1 MRLYWLLIVIGLT
14 GCRYDVDN
22 LEPCSEETACLD
34 IPNSTS
40 WLGYD
45 EDYIGSYFPRLCLNP
60 NNSNQFVY
68 VEIPVGEAWGT
79 GSLKWYDVTTGVSQ
93 ILQTNIGVV
102 NDLQWSV
109 NGRIYY
115 TQSGDVRSLSTNDV
129 IPQNETNDGMAS
141 WSAVNPSGTL
151 LYYYQSVSNEIR
163 LGIVQDV
170 ETGTHVDT
178 IIECLPRCWTG
189 NILIQGLATDI
200 TLFDPSTNTYQMFDV
215 SPDGSD
221 IEDCDAFNL
230 SKIYFSTYRGGL
242 SYLQPENGHIQVLKE
257 PCDNIIYSA
266 ISALPDGLLVSRTF
280 RKKISETRIDKYD
293 EIWSIGLN
301 GCDCQ
306 RILPPP

>member
-1 MRLYWLLIVIGLT
+1 MRLFWLLIVISLT

-22 LEPCSEETACLD
+22 LEPCSEESACRD

-40 WLGYD
+40 WLGYQ
-45 EDYIGSYFPRLCLNP
+45 EDYIGPYFPRLCLNP

-68 VEIPVGEAWGT
+68 VEIAAGEVWGT
-79 GSLKWYDVTTGVSQ
+79 GSLRWYDGTTGISY
-93 ILQTNIGVV
+93 LLRSNTGVI
-102 NDLQWSV
+102 NNLQWST

-115 TQSGDVRSLSTNDV
+115 ANNGDVWSLSTDDT
-129 IPQNETNDGMAS
+129 IPQNETNNGQAS
-141 WSAVNPSGTL
+141 WPGVNTSGTL

-163 LGIVQDV
+163 LGIVQDI

-189 NILIQGLATDI
+189 NILIQGLATEI
-200 TLFDPSTNTYQMFDV
+200 TLFDPSSSTYQMFDV

-221 IEDCDAFNL
+221 LEDCDAFNL

-266 ISALPDGLLVSRTF
+266 ISVSPAGILVSRTF
-280 RKKISETRIDKYD
+280 RKKISETRIEKYD
-293 EIWSIGLN
+293 EIWRLGLDGCN
-301 GCDCQ
+301 GK
-306 RILPPP
+306 RLLPN